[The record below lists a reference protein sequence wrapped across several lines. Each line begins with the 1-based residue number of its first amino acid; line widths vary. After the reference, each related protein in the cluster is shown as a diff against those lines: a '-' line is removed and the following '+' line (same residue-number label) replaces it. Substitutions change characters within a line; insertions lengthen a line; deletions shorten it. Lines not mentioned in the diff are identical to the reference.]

1 MPFEEEEITPQ
12 LKCLIF
18 ILMTFHILD
27 LPEFKI
33 LKTGKW
39 STRRSLKPGC
49 NFCHLKIDTTDTW
62 SRSDSFLL
70 NQHQNRSSRYLHRSL
85 YYPLLP
91 EFLHHA
97 EHTGSEEHLATQK
110 VKLFSGKNAPKSKN
124 NNLGVT
130 KPILLLLKTNGAHDH
145 KIIFILIIIT
155 IFFIVVDIT
164 IIIITL
170 VWPSR
175 YFSFSSPTVL
185 MITRAIACCC
195 FSSGTCATRFNR

>member
-1 MPFEEEEITPQ
+1 M
-12 LKCLIF
+12 
-18 ILMTFHILD
+18 
-27 LPEFKI
+27 
-33 LKTGKW
+33 
-39 STRRSLKPGC
+39 KPGC

-145 KIIFILIIIT
+145 KIIFIILIIIIILLLNIVIITIIIT
-155 IFFIVVDIT
+155 IFLNIVNIT
-164 IIIITL
+164 TIIITL
-170 VWPSR
+170 VCPSR
-175 YFSFSSPTVL
+175 YFSFSRPTVL
-185 MITRAIACCC
+185 MITR
-195 FSSGTCATRFNR
+195 SSSS